1 LVLVLDGLSFPVI
14 RELFE
19 DFTRS
24 GWVELIKS
32 GRKIAL
38 PAIAALPTI
47 TETSRASLL
56 CGKLTSG
63 ANHVEKAGF
72 MQHPALLAM
81 SYPTARPALFHKSE
95 LSDGFGLSEAVREA
109 IGARDQ
115 GVVAVVYNAVDDH
128 LDGSNQLRYPWSLD
142 DLRIMRPLLHEAR
155 HAGRVLVITADHG
168 HVIDERTVQRTYADG
183 DRWRRKAGPVADDE
197 IELTGGR
204 VLAPGGLTT
213 VVAPWSETLRYSSKR
228 NGYHGGV
235 TPQEVV
241 LPLCILAPIGTEI
254 EGWVAAPPVLPEW
267 WEPVERV
274 TDTEPMRAVVP
285 RSKVDVKPRQQTEI
299 FELVPPP
306 VPADWVERL
315 LASPIYAAQ
324 RQLAARAAPPD
335 TEVRS
340 FLQALDARGAKLSK
354 VALAQRLGI
363 PTFRVS
369 GLVNAMRR
377 VLNIDQNPV
386 LSLDEAI
393 GLVELNR
400 ELLRVQF
407 QIQPT

>member
-1 LVLVLDGLSFPVI
+1 
-14 RELFE
+14 
-19 DFTRS
+19 
-24 GWVELIKS
+24 
-32 GRKIAL
+32 
-38 PAIAALPTI
+38 
-47 TETSRASLL
+47 
-56 CGKLTSG
+56 
-63 ANHVEKAGF
+63 
-72 MQHPALLAM
+72 
-81 SYPTARPALFHKSE
+81 
-95 LSDGFGLSEAVREA
+95 
-109 IGARDQ
+109 
-115 GVVAVVYNAVDDH
+115 
-128 LDGSNQLRYPWSLD
+128 
-142 DLRIMRPLLHEAR
+142 MRPLLHEAR

-241 LPLCILAPIGTEI
+241 LPLCILAPIGMEI

-285 RSKVDVKPRQQTEI
+285 RSKVDVKPRQQPEI

-340 FLQALDARGAKLSK
+340 FLQALDARGGKLSK

-386 LSLDEAI
+386 LSLDEAT